1 MREKDCVFCEEC
13 VQTAASFEMEDLVKI
28 EDGDYIFEVETTG
41 ALKSD
46 DVIASAFDRLDDTLK
61 NLGEALN
68 NVDITNK

>member
-1 MREKDCVFCEEC
+1 MAEN
-13 VQTAASFEMEDLVKI
+13 FEMEDLVKI
-28 EDGDYIFEVETTG
+28 EEGDYIFEVETTG

-61 NLGEALN
+61 NLEDALV